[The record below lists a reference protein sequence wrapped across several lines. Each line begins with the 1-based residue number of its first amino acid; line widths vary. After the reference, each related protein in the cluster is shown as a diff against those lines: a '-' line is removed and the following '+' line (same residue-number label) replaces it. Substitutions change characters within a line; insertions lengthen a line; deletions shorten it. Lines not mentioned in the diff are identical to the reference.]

1 MSRAIYIDQDDFDL
15 DRENDEIIAETP
27 YVIDDGKDDYY
38 GWSPDGIGF
47 YWYDTWEELVAA
59 HGEG

>member
-1 MSRAIYIDQDDFDL
+1 MDQDDFEL
-15 DRENDEIIAETP
+15 NRHLNRIEAETP
-27 YVIDDGKDDYY
+27 YVIDDGEDDHY

-47 YWYDTWEELVAA
+47 YFYDTWDELVAA